1 MPHGCEWKC
10 SSECK
15 KVACT
20 TGRISS
26 LLFTAGFTYCSVIQL
41 CPTLCDPMDFSMP
54 GFPVL
59 HYLLEFAQT
68 HVHWVSD
75 AIQPSHPVILFSS
88 CLQSFPAS
96 RSFPMSPIFAS
107 GGQRI
112 GASASA
118 SVLPMNIQSWFPLRL
133 TGLISLLSKGLSR
146 VFTAVR
152 KHQFLDM
159 GLITAF
165 LMIFLVI
172 VMTMEGKI
180 KVRL

>member
-118 SVLPMNIQSWFPLRL
+118 SILPIDIQGYFPLGEPHEQYENAKRNNRACPKNHI
-133 TGLISLLSKGLSR
+133 TLLKPKCCC
-146 VFTAVR
+146 AVS
-152 KHQFLDM
+152 
-159 GLITAF
+159 
-165 LMIFLVI
+165 
-172 VMTMEGKI
+172 
-180 KVRL
+180 

>member
-1 MPHGCEWKC
+1 MHCC
-10 SSECK
+10 C
-15 KVACT
+15 
-20 TGRISS
+20 
-26 LLFTAGFTYCSVIQL
+26 CSVAQSCL
-41 CPTLCDPMDFSMP
+41 TLCDPMDCSTP

-59 HYLLEFAQT
+59 HYYLLEFAQT

-75 AIQPSHPVILFSS
+75 AIQPFHPLSHFYS

-96 RSFPMSPIFAS
+96 GPFPMSQLFAS
-107 GGQRI
+107 DGQST
-112 GASASA
+112 GTSASA
-118 SVLPMNIQSWFPLRL
+118 PVPPMNIQSWFPLRL
-133 TGLISLLSKGLSR
+133 TGLISLLSEGLSR

>member
-26 LLFTAGFTYCSVIQL
+26 LLFTAGFIYCCLVIQL
-41 CPTLCDPMDFSMP
+41 CPTLCNPVDFSML

-75 AIQPSHPVILFSS
+75 AIQLISS
-88 CLQSFPAS
+88 CYPLLLLPSVFPSISVFSNESDLCIRWPKNLSF
-96 RSFPMSPIFAS
+96 SFSISPS
-107 GGQRI
+107 NEY
-112 GASASA
+112 SE
-118 SVLPMNIQSWFPLRL
+118 
-133 TGLISLLSKGLSR
+133 LISFRIDWFDLALQGTLKSLPQHHSLKASIPWHGTHYCISNDYSCHCNENGR
-146 VFTAVR
+146 
-152 KHQFLDM
+152 
-159 GLITAF
+159 
-165 LMIFLVI
+165 
-172 VMTMEGKI
+172 EN
-180 KVRL
+180 